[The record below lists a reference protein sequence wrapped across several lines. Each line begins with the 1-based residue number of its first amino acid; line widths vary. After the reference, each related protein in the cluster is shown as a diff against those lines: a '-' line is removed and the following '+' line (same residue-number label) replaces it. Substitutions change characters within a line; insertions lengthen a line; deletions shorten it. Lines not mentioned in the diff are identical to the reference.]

1 MSKVRSVVRSVVF
14 AALAGSVVVGAQP
27 ALAQTTLTMSSWV
40 SPTHHITAV
49 VLQGWANEAE
59 KVTNG
64 RVKFQM
70 LPKHPSAPPG
80 TFDAVREGLVD
91 LSYVT
96 ASYTPARH
104 IMPMIAELPGAGDT
118 SLVNS
123 GADSRAYRSHFHKA
137 GERNGVQLVGVFT
150 HGPGQLF

>member
-1 MSKVRSVVRSVVF
+1 MSTVRSVVRSVVF
-14 AALAGSVVVGAQP
+14 AALAGSVVAAQP

-70 LPKHPSAPPG
+70 LPKHPSCRAGPRGAWAASG
-80 TFDAVREGLVD
+80 TSRGGAGHGRPREGPDAAHAPLG
-91 LSYVT
+91 
-96 ASYTPARH
+96 PAR
-104 IMPMIAELPGAGDT
+104 
-118 SLVNS
+118 
-123 GADSRAYRSHFHKA
+123 
-137 GERNGVQLVGVFT
+137 
-150 HGPGQLF
+150 

>member
-1 MSKVRSVVRSVVF
+1 MSTVRSVVRSVVF
-14 AALAGSVVVGAQP
+14 AALAGSVVVAAQP

-70 LPKHPSAPPG
+70 LPKHPSAPRSEEHTSELQSRG
-80 TFDAVREGLVD
+80 HLVCR
-91 LSYVT
+91 LLL
-96 ASYTPARH
+96 
-104 IMPMIAELPGAGDT
+104 E
-118 SLVNS
+118 
-123 GADSRAYRSHFHKA
+123 KKK
-137 GERNGVQLVGVFT
+137 
-150 HGPGQLF
+150 